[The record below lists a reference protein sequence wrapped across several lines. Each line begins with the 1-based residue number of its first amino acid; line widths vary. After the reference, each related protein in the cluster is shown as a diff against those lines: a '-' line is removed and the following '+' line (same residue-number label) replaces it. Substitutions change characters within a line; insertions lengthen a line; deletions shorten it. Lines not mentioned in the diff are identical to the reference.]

1 MKVLIVK
8 TSSLGD
14 VIHTLPAVTDAIRAI
29 PDIEFDWLVE
39 ENFSEI
45 PTWHPA
51 VKLVIPV
58 AVRRWRKN
66 VLKARKDQEWK
77 SFRQHI
83 KNTRYDV
90 IIDAQGLL
98 KSAWLT
104 RMAWGEKVGL
114 DYRSAREPMVS
125 FAYDRKINVP
135 WGQHAVERVRQL
147 FSQALHYRL
156 PDAMGDYGVQLP
168 ADSAMKV
175 SEPYLV
181 FLHGTTW
188 ETKHWPESYWIE
200 LAKLAH
206 NHGYTVKLPWG
217 NPVEKERA
225 ERIAEASGA
234 EVLLQLNLHGVA
246 EVLEKAKAVVS
257 VDTGLGHLAAA
268 LGKPCV
274 ALFGPTNPGFTGTYG
289 ANQEHLQVEFDCA
302 PCLKK
307 RCQFEQKDEIYP
319 PCFATISPNLAWA
332 IVEKLMATY
341 ESRILSI

>member
-1 MKVLIVK
+1 
-8 TSSLGD
+8 GD
-14 VIHTLPAVTDAIRAI
+14 VIHTLPAITDAVRAI

-39 ENFSEI
+39 ENFAEI

-66 VLKARKDQEWK
+66 IFKARRDLEWK

-114 DYRSAREPMVS
+114 DYRSAREPMAS

-147 FSQALHYRL
+147 FAQALNYRL
-156 PDAMGDYGVQLP
+156 PEQIGEYGIQLP
-168 ADSAMKV
+168 ADSLMHTT
-175 SEPYLV
+175 EPYVV

-188 ETKHWPESYWIE
+188 ETKHWPEQQWTE
-200 LAKLAH
+200 LAKIARA
-206 NHGYTVKLPWG
+206 HGYAVRIPWG
-217 NPVEKERA
+217 NAVEKERA
-225 ERIAEASGA
+225 ERIAETSGA
-234 EVLLQLNLHGVA
+234 TVLPRLNLHGVA
-246 EVLEKAKAVVS
+246 EVLEGAKAVVS
-257 VDTGLGHLAAA
+257 VDTGLGHLASA

-289 ANQEHLQVEFDCA
+289 ARQEHLQVEYACA
-302 PCLKK
+302 PCMKK
-307 RCQFEQKDEIYP
+307 KCQYERKDDLYP
-319 PCFATISPNLAWA
+319 PCFSTISPNLVWT
-332 IVEKLMATY
+332 IVEKLMAAHET
-341 ESRILSI
+341 RILSV